1 MYKFKVYIYI
11 YMSFIVNRSVWLY
24 LVEKK
29 NAVEMQDIV

>member
-1 MYKFKVYIYI
+1 MYKFKVYI